1 MTLPKPGPLLG
12 VVEFLAK
19 TCYKV
24 DPEKECDRFDLLYR
38 RALDEWFP
46 NPFPFGDGNGPD
58 DDDPFSGPGG
68 SSEAPEPVWSR
79 RRGRCPRPSSRH
91 GIAPRCRFFRP
102 PPVAA

>member
-68 SSEAPEPVWSR
+68 SSEAPETVWSR
-79 RRGRCPRPSSRH
+79 RRGAAHGRRAGMESPRAAGSSGR
-91 GIAPRCRFFRP
+91 RR
-102 PPVAA
+102 